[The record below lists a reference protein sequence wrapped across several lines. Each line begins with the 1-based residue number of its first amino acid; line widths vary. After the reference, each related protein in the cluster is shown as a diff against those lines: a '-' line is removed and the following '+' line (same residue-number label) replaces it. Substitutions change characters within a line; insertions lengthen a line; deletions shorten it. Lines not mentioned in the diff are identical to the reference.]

1 MEVGIF
7 KFFQI
12 SDIDCET
19 KDDHLKQRFK
29 LRLND
34 YVGGIEKLRT
44 KKSKEEENT
53 LILDILIGKL
63 KQKIEDLW
71 VEGCPFNKKCRMV
84 EGNAEKYCR
93 SDGTMEC
100 GIYIVGREDEAYS
113 RDNPVFCCN
122 SLSGHRFNP
131 YKTRIERILLRFFI
145 LDHM

>member
-1 MEVGIF
+1 MEVEIF

-29 LRLND
+29 LRLDD
-34 YVGGIEKLRT
+34 YLGGIEKLRM
-44 KKSKEEENT
+44 KKSREEANT
-53 LILDILIGKL
+53 LILDILIDEL
-63 KQKIEDLW
+63 KQRIENLW